1 MFSQEAS
8 DTTVSP
14 SDDQIIRMNITESTP
29 NTTPLP
35 NGSTHYLDMMP
46 LSLSQDEEDE
56 ARRLNNHLQRI
67 DTSNDNESDEDDEEG
82 TPPPLPQQPPPS
94 SSSASSAT
102 PPDLLDEDTPPIDS
116 ILPRTSSQLSIES
129 EDLHSDTMSGII
141 EPPEGFS
148 IDKTSPS
155 SPTRSLHLSHKSSFN
170 SNQQYNLDYS
180 PKSGVSAVAREGFRR
195 VRSNPSLATNKIM
208 SVISS
213 GGNELGQNMKRTISQ
228 DVPYDKEYVM
238 KLHLDDTS

>member
-1 MFSQEAS
+1 
-8 DTTVSP
+8 
-14 SDDQIIRMNITESTP
+14 MNITESTP

-35 NGSTHYLDMMP
+35 NGSTHYLDMIP

-56 ARRLNNHLQRI
+56 ARRLNNHLQRM

-82 TPPPLPQQPPPS
+82 SPPPLPQQPPPS

-116 ILPRTSSQLSIES
+116 ILPRTNSQLSIES
-129 EDLHSDTMSGII
+129 EDLHSDNVSGII

-155 SPTRSLHLSHKSSFN
+155 SPTRSLNLSHKSSFN
-170 SNQQYNLDYS
+170 SNQQYNYS
-180 PKSGVSAVAREGFRR
+180 PQSGGSAVAREGFRR

-213 GGNELGQNMKRTISQ
+213 GGNELGRNMKRTVSQ